1 MSDEILNGLNENLA
15 KNNTLIEKML
25 EAVSIESACKDA
37 LDKEIK
43 EKFFNRFIKV
53 IDRMIDNKNDNDVSL
68 EFKLEDLYEELEDF
82 LQESKLEYFL
92 PKEGD
97 LFDRKQHEARKR
109 IDTDNP
115 DLDGKVEKIISY
127 GYKLDNVII
136 KCAKVSVFKYIN
148 NTQE

>member
-1 MSDEILNGLNENLA
+1 MTSEVEIEISNNLA
-15 KNNTLIEKML
+15 KNNELIDKML
-25 EAVSIESACKDA
+25 EAISIHSACKEA

-115 DLDGKVEKIISY
+115 DLDGKIEKVMSY

-136 KCAKVSVFKYIN
+136 KYAKVSVFKYIN